1 MILLTAVV
9 IGLLAGFVR
18 AKRSKRS
25 FQPVRLKLEWL
36 VIVAI
41 LPQLLVF
48 FIPSTSAHVSDTWA
62 SIILVSSLSLLLAFC
77 LVNIQQSGFWL
88 LGIGLALNLLVVI
101 LNGGWMPIRPEI
113 LMQNIPDT
121 AQNAWQIGQRLGITK
136 DMVLPLEQTRLW
148 WLSDYFVT
156 PGLFTT
162 RYAFSIGDI
171 ILSLGIIAFIWSLA
185 GPMKENS

>member
-36 VIVAI
+36 VISAI
-41 LPQLLVF
+41 LPQILVF
-48 FIPSTSAHVSDTWA
+48 FIPATSAHVSDTWA
-62 SIILVSSLSLLLAFC
+62 SIFLVSSLSMLFVFC
-77 LVNIQQSGFWL
+77 LVNLRQPGFWL
-88 LGIGLALNLLVVI
+88 LAIGLALNLLVI
-101 LNGGWMPIRPEI
+101 SLNGGWMPIRPEI

-121 AQNAWQIGQRLGITK
+121 AQNAWQLGQRLGITK

-156 PGLFTT
+156 PGLLTT
-162 RYAFSIGDI
+162 RYAFSVGDI
-171 ILSLGIIAFIWSLA
+171 ILSLGIVAFIWSLA
-185 GPMKENS
+185 GPKIDNS

>member
-77 LVNIQQSGFWL
+77 LVNIQQSVSDRQSMAGVEECASPW
-88 LGIGLALNLLVVI
+88 
-101 LNGGWMPIRPEI
+101 
-113 LMQNIPDT
+113 
-121 AQNAWQIGQRLGITK
+121 K
-136 DMVLPLEQTRLW
+136 TR
-148 WLSDYFVT
+148 
-156 PGLFTT
+156 
-162 RYAFSIGDI
+162 R
-171 ILSLGIIAFIWSLA
+171 
-185 GPMKENS
+185 